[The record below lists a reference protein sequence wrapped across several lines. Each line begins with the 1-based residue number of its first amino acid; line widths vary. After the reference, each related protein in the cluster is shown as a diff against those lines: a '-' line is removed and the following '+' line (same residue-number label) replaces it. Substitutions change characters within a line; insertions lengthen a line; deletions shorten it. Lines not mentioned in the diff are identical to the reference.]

1 MPLVAATRERGPE
14 FAIVITNEIFRRLP
28 IGGGFSQL
36 LRHPGISRRARHA
49 HMDHPS
55 RFQFYYEEGLRAAER
70 TGQLPARSHRPRYS
84 PRDCGGTCTTFDL
97 VAPGCVPSSCT
108 SEWFAYTRVS
118 PISTVPRACAQLPV
132 AHCSSPSLRSSESFP
147 RRPSAGGRRPLIS
160 ASNTGGRAP
169 DATGAGYLA
178 ER

>member
-28 IGGGFSQL
+28 IGGCFSQL
-36 LRHPGISRRARHA
+36 LRHPSIGRRARHA

-55 RFQFYYEEGLRAAER
+55 RFQFSYEEGKER
-70 TGQLPARSHRPRYS
+70 PKEQVSYLQARHRSRYS

-97 VAPGCVPSSCT
+97 VAPGCVPSSWT

-118 PISTVPRACAQLPV
+118 PISTVPRECAQLTRRRLFV
-132 AHCSSPSLRSSESFP
+132 AISLIKAIVSAATFGWWEEAFDLRFRYKRKSSRCHRSRVS
-147 RRPSAGGRRPLIS
+147 G
-160 ASNTGGRAP
+160 
-169 DATGAGYLA
+169 
-178 ER
+178 

>member
-14 FAIVITNEIFRRLP
+14 FAIVITNELFRRLP

-36 LRHPGISRRARHA
+36 LRHPSIGRRARHA

-55 RFQFYYEEGLRAAER
+55 RFQFYYEEGKER
-70 TGQLPARSHRPRYS
+70 PKEQVSYLQARHRPRYS

-97 VAPGCVPSSCT
+97 VAPGCVPSSCP

-118 PISTVPRACAQLPV
+118 PISTVPRECAQLPR
-132 AHCSSPSLRSSESFP
+132 ADCSSPSL
-147 RRPSAGGRRPLIS
+147 
-160 ASNTGGRAP
+160 
-169 DATGAGYLA
+169 
-178 ER
+178 